1 MLKKLLYTF
10 VLFISSTSY
19 ANEPKD
25 WQLGFQK
32 PASQSM
38 YEIVKFHDYMLV
50 PIIVAISGF
59 VLFLMAYTCIR
70 FRASRNPNPSK
81 RTHNV
86 AVEILALGGSG
97 KKTICNVARY
107 TSIRIGCNLVT
118 ATSERNPKVLIH

>member
-10 VLFISSTSY
+10 VLLISSTSY

-86 AVEILALGGSG
+86 AVEILW
-97 KKTICNVARY
+97 T
-107 TSIRIGCNLVT
+107 
-118 ATSERNPKVLIH
+118 LIPCLILIVMAVPSFKIL

>member
-10 VLFISSTSY
+10 ALSIPSTLY

-70 FRASRNPNPSK
+70 FRAC
-81 RTHNV
+81 
-86 AVEILALGGSG
+86 LL
-97 KKTICNVARY
+97 Y
-107 TSIRIGCNLVT
+107 TSPSPRDGLLSRMPSS
-118 ATSERNPKVLIH
+118 A

>member
-10 VLFISSTSY
+10 ALSIPSTLY

-59 VLFLMAYTCIR
+59 VLFLMAYTCITV
-70 FRASRNPNPSK
+70 SY
-81 RTHNV
+81 THLTLPTKQPV
-86 AVEILALGGSG
+86 
-97 KKTICNVARY
+97 
-107 TSIRIGCNLVT
+107 
-118 ATSERNPKVLIH
+118 